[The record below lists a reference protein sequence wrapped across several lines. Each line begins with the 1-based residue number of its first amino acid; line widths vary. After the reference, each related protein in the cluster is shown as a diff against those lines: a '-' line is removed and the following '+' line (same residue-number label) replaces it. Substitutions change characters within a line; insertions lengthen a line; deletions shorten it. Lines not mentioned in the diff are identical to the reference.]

1 MPPSQQATAT
11 AVPTA
16 TLEALQ
22 ERSRLAA
29 QEARA
34 KALALAKQRQA
45 EQEKTEAEKRKRAAR
60 FQKEA
65 TQVEGRFA
73 KPKRTFAHAGG
84 MMTTNKEDA
93 LRSFVDRKEEALRA
107 KKAKLAELQAVQR
120 KNNAELHKPKP
131 YEMLKNKA
139 EEASTKVEV
148 QRT

>member
-1 MPPSQQATAT
+1 MPPSPPASAT

-34 KALALAKQRQA
+34 KALVLAKQLRA
-45 EQEKTEAEKRKRAAR
+45 EKEKKEAEKKKRAAR
-60 FQKEA
+60 FQQEA
-65 TQVEGRFA
+65 AQMDGRFA

-84 MMTTNKEDA
+84 TMTTNKEDA

-107 KKAKLAELQAVQR
+107 KKAKVAELLAVHR
-120 KNNAELHKPKP
+120 KDNAELPIQEAAASAKI
-131 YEMLKNKA
+131 EA
-139 EEASTKVEV
+139 EK
-148 QRT
+148 R